1 MRLTSLELDEFRL
14 YRELRLAIPPAGL
27 RVIGRNASGKT
38 SLLEAVYLLATA
50 RSPRATLERDLINW
64 RSNEEYGLSPYAR
77 VRAAAVADGHPIDL
91 ELTLAVEPERGGTRK
106 RVKIDGLA
114 RRTVDAVGTV
124 RVVLFEP
131 EDLGLVLG
139 SPSIR
144 RRYLDIS
151 LSQLDPTYLQALSRY
166 GKLAQQRNSLLKE
179 LGGRRDRGSREGEL
193 AYWDEEMVTYGSYL
207 VAARLRYSGTLAT
220 HARQTF
226 ARLHGGDEELKL
238 DYRSTVELSETMLER
253 VRAAPPAEGQ
263 ALVGRSFEQALRDR
277 REDELRRG
285 ATLLGPHRDDLL
297 FTLAARDLA
306 SFGSR
311 GQQRLAVVATKLA
324 ELSTMLDIAG
334 DRPILLLDDV
344 LSELDSAHRELL
356 LAAIGA
362 AGCQV
367 LITGTERHLL
377 EHPAL
382 AALPLAEANGG
393 ELLAVDEP
401 FESE

>member
-14 YRELRLAIPPAGL
+14 YRTLRLAIPPAGL
-27 RVIGRNASGKT
+27 RVVGRNASGKT

-50 RSPRATLERDLINW
+50 RSPRASLERDLINW
-64 RSNEEYGLSPYAR
+64 HSNEEYDLSPYAR
-77 VRAAAVADGHPIDL
+77 VRAEVDSDGRSLDL

-139 SPSIR
+139 SPSAR

-166 GKLAQQRNSLLKE
+166 GRLAQQRNSLLKE
-179 LGGRRDRGSREGEL
+179 LGARRDRGARDGEL

-207 VAARLRYSGTLAT
+207 VAARLRYTGRLAA
-220 HARQTF
+220 HARETF
-226 ARLHGGDEELKL
+226 VRLSGGDVALGIA
-238 DYRSTVELSETMLER
+238 YRASIELSETLLER

-263 ALVGRSFEQALRDR
+263 ALVGRSFEQTLRAR

-285 ATLLGPHRDDLL
+285 ATLVGPHRDDLL
-297 FTLAARDLA
+297 FTLDGRDLSA
-306 SFGSR
+306 FGSR

-324 ELSTMLDIAG
+324 ELDTMLEIAG
-334 DRPILLLDDV
+334 DQPILLLDDV
-344 LSELDSAHRELL
+344 LSELDAAHRELL

-367 LITGTERHLL
+367 LITGTDRQLL

-382 AALPLAEANGG
+382 AALPLVEANGG
-393 ELLAVDEP
+393 ELLVVEN
-401 FESE
+401 ESSG